1 MSKIIVSGDFKYG
14 VIISCA
20 CCGRT
25 EYSRH
30 RIQLGPTFLSV
41 LSEVIMSEYRNS
53 TINPPVGW
61 TAYGK
66 SELYCPACKKGDTQE

>member
-20 CCGRT
+20 CCGRSD
-25 EYSRH
+25 YSRH
-30 RIQLGPTFLSV
+30 RANIGPTFLSM
-41 LSEVIMSEYRNS
+41 LGEVIMSEYNNS
-53 TINPPVGW
+53 TINIPVGW

-66 SELYCPACKKGDTQE
+66 DELYCPDCKKGDEE